1 VTISLYWRLSS
12 KLALLSLAL
21 LVPTTLIVASSF
33 DPALAHP
40 LALAAVAALIVTT
53 FFANQMA
60 DCLNALHQSARS
72 AQLNAVGFLMTALP
86 LLVCWVAGL
95 GVKGAILA
103 YACGFGVRI
112 GVGRSW
118 LRRLTDDAEPT
129 AEGGEGLLLRA
140 GLKLLGVIIGQAVLL
155 RADQLAVGLLLGSHA
170 AGLYAVAA
178 TPAGILTVVGASLGQ
193 VTFAEAAH
201 GTLRRQL
208 LIRQTAVAVATT
220 GAAALA
226 GVVLVPW
233 VLPALFGHEFAGS
246 VPVAQ
251 ALLGVQVLAAGYLV
265 VSRAVAG
272 YGMINWAGWSGVLG
286 AVAIIVAS
294 VLLVPRFGLFGAAGA
309 SATAFG
315 LMIGYLVLALARA
328 KPWHQAVS

>member
-1 VTISLYWRLSS
+1 
-12 KLALLSLAL
+12 
-21 LVPTTLIVASSF
+21 
-33 DPALAHP
+33 
-40 LALAAVAALIVTT
+40 
-53 FFANQMA
+53 
-60 DCLNALHQSARS
+60 
-72 AQLNAVGFLMTALP
+72 MTALP